1 MKYFSVLFASMFLMS
16 SITFANSLEDCL
28 LEKLDG
34 VESDVAAQAII
45 NACEKKFSGAENSSS
60 SNDNPGLEDTLTDEV
75 IVELAGSIFSS
86 EKPVYRIPVP
96 EGDWKKVGDSK
107 SYRENPPIHF
117 EVWIDAEGSDL
128 RHMLFL
134 TYTKSDHQYGWKH
147 NRQCERTNLHF
158 IEKIENRDGGNQNCY
173 GVNHYRISGGSDKI
187 EAVREAKDYA
197 RQNGIAFPSTVLT
210 HFHRLTTGKLFHFW
224 IGYNPELEG
233 FPPPVDSSW
242 SSNDWHQDRIIGDAD
257 RQQYIAKIKSLAEIT
272 HQRME
277 SQVDF

>member
-1 MKYFSVLFASMFLMS
+1 VKYFSVFAVSLLFVPSLA
-16 SITFANSLEDCL
+16 FANSLEDCL

-34 VESDVAAQAII
+34 VKSDVAAQAII
-45 NACEKKFSGAENSSS
+45 NACEKKFSGTEDSSPS
-60 SNDNPGLEDTLTDEV
+60 DDNASLQNTLTGEIV
-75 IVELAGSIFSS
+75 VELAGSIFSS

-107 SYRENPPIHF
+107 TYRENPPIHY
-117 EVWIDAEGSDL
+117 EVWIDAKGPEL

-134 TYTKSDHQYGWKH
+134 TYTKSDHQYGWQPSS
-147 NRQCERTNLHF
+147 QCERTNLHF

-187 EAVREAKDYA
+187 EAVKEAKDYA
-197 RQNGIAFPSTVLT
+197 RENGIAFPSTVLT
-210 HFHRLTTGKLFHFW
+210 HFHRLTTGKLFDFW

-233 FPPPVDSSW
+233 FPAPVDSSW
-242 SSNDWHQDRIIGDAD
+242 SSNDWHQDRIIGDSK
-257 RQQYIAKIKSLAEIT
+257 RQEYIAKIKSLAEIT
-272 HQRME
+272 HKQME